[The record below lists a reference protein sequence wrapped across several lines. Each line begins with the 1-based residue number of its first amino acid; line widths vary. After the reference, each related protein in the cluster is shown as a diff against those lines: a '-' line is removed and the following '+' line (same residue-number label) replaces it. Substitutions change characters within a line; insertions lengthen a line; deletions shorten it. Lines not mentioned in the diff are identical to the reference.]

1 MQWNLSKPI
10 LLGTN
15 VCVWYRQV
23 DDLYRLTKII
33 YIGTLFKV
41 QFIQDSVKVR
51 VQIRQ
56 VSLYYDIIYEII
68 CLFEIGSTRWGPGWL
83 NELGSWIT

>member
-1 MQWNLSKPI
+1 M
-10 LLGTN
+10 
-15 VCVWYRQV
+15 

-68 CLFEIGSTRWGPGWL
+68 CLFEIGSTR
-83 NELGSWIT
+83 